1 MLGSCIH
8 NLPKEPV
15 CLVVHSQ
22 IIKLSSTDKLL
33 QDNNRTEIQTLTL
46 LNTSLKW
53 TKSKKEIFK
62 YFIAKWVCTVFHNY

>member
-46 LNTSLKW
+46 RNLQILYSQVGLYCF
-53 TKSKKEIFK
+53 S
-62 YFIAKWVCTVFHNY
+62 